1 MGASEGLGGPNK
13 ADPHVPPAQGDNI
26 HQEWGFVAQGLR
38 GIGRQQGETKKCDSH
53 VVWEWTEGF
62 LPLCVG
68 TRRRGGGGM
77 WRAIWKEGV
86 KGSERL
92 PQRITHWEAEGTTAE
107 GRKYRPR
114 AIIGIANITMPYI
127 MVRRC
132 ARNT

>member
-1 MGASEGLGGPNK
+1 LHNGQKGASEGLGGPNK

-38 GIGRQQGETKKCDSH
+38 GIGRQQGET
-53 VVWEWTEGF
+53 
-62 LPLCVG
+62 LCVG

>member
-38 GIGRQQGETKKCDSH
+38 GIGRQQGETKKCDYH
-53 VVWEWTEGF
+53 VVWF

-86 KGSERL
+86 KGSENSRNGL
-92 PQRITHWEAEGTTAE
+92 HIGKRRGPPRRGGSIGH
-107 GRKYRPR
+107 GR
-114 AIIGIANITMPYI
+114 
-127 MVRRC
+127 
-132 ARNT
+132 